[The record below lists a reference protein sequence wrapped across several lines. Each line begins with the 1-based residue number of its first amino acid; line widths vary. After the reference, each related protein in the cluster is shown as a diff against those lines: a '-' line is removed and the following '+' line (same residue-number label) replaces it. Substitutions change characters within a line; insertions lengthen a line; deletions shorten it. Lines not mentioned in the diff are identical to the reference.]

1 MSTVY
6 MNTKHRHSQKGMSLV
21 ALLVASAIGIFL
33 IGAVMKIYL
42 DSKQSFNARNVIA
55 EVSENQRFALDDMRR
70 ILVMAG
76 RDIREG
82 EETGTDSTLHTFP
95 NVSTDGSAALASGA
109 DVIFEGNSTTSDV
122 VAVRYRAGPSC
133 GTYQNVPIEGK
144 LQKRSN
150 GTPYR
155 DNKTCRPTTT
165 RFKVVNNDLVCESN
179 RYYTRTNSTGQT
191 SCQVS
196 PTTTET
202 VLVSGVQ
209 LLKVLYGVD
218 DGVEPGYASRYLT
231 ASEVSDWKSVVTL
244 RFALILGSES
254 SLPSVMRK
262 EAEETISILG
272 MDFDEPDVE
281 HLYRVASATLSLR
294 NFNTIVQRQ

>member
-1 MSTVY
+1 
-6 MNTKHRHSQKGMSLV
+6 MNTASMNMNQQYQKGISLV
-21 ALLVASAIGIFL
+21 ALMIAVAIGIFL

-42 DSKQSFNARNVIA
+42 DSKQSFNARNVVA
-55 EVSENQRFALDDMRR
+55 EVSENQRFALDDIRR

-82 EETGTDSTLHTFP
+82 EENATDSNLHTFP
-95 NVSTDGSAALASGA
+95 DVSASASAAADGA
-109 DVIFEGNSTTSDV
+109 ETIFDGGGNAPDI

-133 GTYQNVPIEGK
+133 GAYQNVPIEGK
-144 LQKRSN
+144 AQTRSN
-150 GTPYR
+150 GTKYR

-165 RFKVVNNDLVCESN
+165 RFKVVDNDLVCESN
-179 RYYTRTNSTGQT
+179 RYYTRTAATGETTCSTT
-191 SCQVS
+191 PSY
-196 PTTTET
+196 TRT

-209 LLKVLYGVD
+209 LMKVLYGVD
-218 DGVEPGYASRYLT
+218 DGVEAGYASRYLT
-231 ASEVSDWKSVVTL
+231 ASEVTNWQSVVTL

-254 SLPSVMRK
+254 DLPASMRK
-262 EAEETISILG
+262 ETEGTLSILG
-272 MDFDEPDVE
+272 MDYDEPDVE